1 MKVLLIKDVY
11 KLGRAGDIK
20 KVADGYGR
28 NYLIPQKLAI
38 PATQGA
44 LKLAESIGRKA
55 TERRAVLNEELSSV
69 AEVLNGITLNFTV
82 KAGETGKLYGSVTT
96 QMIADEIK
104 ANHELEL
111 DKRQI
116 VMEPIRKL
124 GEFKI
129 PVHLTIDLVPEVNVF
144 VHREGEAVIETETE
158 TSETETSSEVEIAAE
173 EVVEEAVLPADAPA
187 EEISPEVAEEEKE
200 ETPAESSEVK
210 IKAEEVVE
218 EAILPA
224 ETPTKEITSEVA
236 EEEKEEIPAKSSEVE
251 IEKTIEETT
260 ED

>member
-44 LKLAESIGRKA
+44 LKLAESIGQKA

-69 AEVLNGITLNFTV
+69 AEVLNGITLVFTV

-104 ANHELEL
+104 ASYELEL

-144 VHREGEAVIETETE
+144 VRREGEALIETETE
-158 TSETETSSEVEIAAE
+158 ASEAETSSEVEIAAE
-173 EVVEEAVLPADAPA
+173 EVVEEAILPT
-187 EEISPEVAEEEKE
+187 EELSPKVEDEKKE
-200 ETPAESSEVK
+200 KNPAESSD
-210 IKAEEVVE
+210 VE
-218 EAILPA
+218 
-224 ETPTKEITSEVA
+224 T
-236 EEEKEEIPAKSSEVE
+236 EEI
-251 IEKTIEETT
+251 IEETT